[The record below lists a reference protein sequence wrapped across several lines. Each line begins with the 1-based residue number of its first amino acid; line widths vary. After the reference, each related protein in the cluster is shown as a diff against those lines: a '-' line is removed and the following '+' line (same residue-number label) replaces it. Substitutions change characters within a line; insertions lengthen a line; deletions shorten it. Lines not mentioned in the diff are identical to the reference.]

1 MTKTRF
7 DYFQNLRKT
16 HPDLYWNSR
25 TQRAMLREAKLLG
38 NAFYTQTEFYPKDV
52 RHDQRHIH

>member
-25 TQRAMLREAKLLG
+25 TQRAMLHEAKLLG
-38 NAFYTQTEFYPKDV
+38 NAFYTQTEYHQKDV